1 MKLKKV
7 VWSDVFLRSLISLIV
22 FSLLFSS
29 PTVAQK
35 KSNKSQTP
43 PTRKQ
48 QKQQKQAPE
57 GTPIMWER
65 VNISRRDLFYG
76 PGGRDMQPDLSRI
89 TFIKEETN
97 GHNKKYR
104 IKDGAGRTWVAKLGR
119 EAQPETAAV
128 RLMWALGYKT
138 EINYLVP
145 SITIP
150 GKGTFRNVRLEAR
163 PDNIERLDE
172 WKWKKNPFI
181 GTKELQGLKIMQVF
195 LTNWDIVDVQNQILQ
210 VEGRNGK
217 ELHYIIS
224 DLGATFGKLGNNNLP
239 VIYRLG
245 RKTNKPSA
253 YIKTKLIRDVED
265 GRVELSY
272 KGKNRWLF
280 KDITVADADWLSK
293 LLSQLSDKQIRDAF
307 RAANYSPNDIIT
319 LTQAVK
325 NKITELSRV
334 VNEDRFSLL
343 LSNE

>member
-1 MKLKKV
+1 MFSTSAAVGQRK
-7 VWSDVFLRSLISLIV
+7 SDR
-22 FSLLFSS
+22 
-29 PTVAQK
+29 Q
-35 KSNKSQTP
+35 Q
-43 PTRKQ
+43 RQQQQRQ
-48 QKQQKQAPE
+48 QKQQKQSFAPE
-57 GTPIMWER
+57 GKPIMWER

-76 PGGRDMQPDLSRI
+76 PGGRDMMPDLSRI
-89 TFIKEETN
+89 TFIKEEKG

-104 IKDGAGRTWVAKLGR
+104 IKDGAGKIWVAKLGR

-145 SITIP
+145 SLTIP

-172 WKWKKNPFI
+172 WKWKRNPFI
-181 GTKELQGLKIMQVF
+181 GTKEFQGLKIMQVF
-195 LTNWDIVDVQNQILQ
+195 LTNWDIVDVQNKILQ
-210 VEGRNGK
+210 VDGRNGK

-239 VIYRLG
+239 IIYRLG
-245 RKTNKPSA
+245 RKTGKPSA
-253 YIKTKLIRDVED
+253 YIKTSLVREVKEN
-265 GRVELSY
+265 GRVRLAY

-280 KDITVADADWLSK
+280 KDIMVEDVDWLSR
-293 LLSQLSDKQIRDAF
+293 LLLQLSDKQIRDAF
-307 RAANYSPNDIIT
+307 RAANYSPGDVNT

-334 VNEDRFSLL
+334 TTEDRFSLL
-343 LSNE
+343 TDNE